1 MNNIINEENELQQIF
16 PPTLSKSEVQTS
28 NKINT
33 SQQIESNHVYIYKV
47 AH

>member
-33 SQQIESNHVYIYKV
+33 SQQIEFKHI
-47 AH
+47 HL